1 MGWIEDDPPAFL
13 EVSGT
18 LSFLQVQSGNV
29 SLLPVTVNTETP
41 LTPTRR

>member
-1 MGWIEDDPPAFL
+1 MGWIDGGTPTSL

-18 LSFLQVQSGNV
+18 LSFLQVQSGDV

-41 LTPTRR
+41 LTPTPR